1 MTADPP
7 TRRRTA
13 PGLIAG
19 FEFQI
24 VAMRGQA
31 DTYFSLITA
40 PFFAVV
46 FMAIMEYTGRTDLN
60 SHAVVAPM
68 LITLWTA
75 ALSFSGEMI
84 SDDRANGRL
93 ESLVAAPV
101 EFSLLIFGRL
111 SACMLLA
118 LPSFL
123 MSYLAAGTVFG
134 YWMSF
139 ERPVLFAVALVLTAA
154 ATAATA
160 TALSAVFVL
169 APGARIVQNTL
180 SFPVYLLGGV
190 MVPVSYFPDW
200 LEPVAR
206 VVYLSWGA
214 DLLRAATTP
223 GEGQGSTARHL
234 VMLCLLGTGAF
245 VLGRLF
251 IARFLRRARAL
262 GALAKDGD

>member
-1 MTADPP
+1 MTASERV
-7 TRRRTA
+7 RRWRLV
-13 PGLIAG
+13 PGIGAG

-40 PFFAVV
+40 PFFALV
-46 FMAIMEYTGRTDLN
+46 FMSIMEYSGRTDLN
-60 SHAVVAPM
+60 SHAVIAPM

-84 SDDRANGRL
+84 SEDRENGRL
-93 ESLVAAPV
+93 ESLVAAPMSFAMLV
-101 EFSLLIFGRL
+101 FGRL
-111 SACMLLA
+111 CACMLLA

-123 MSYLAAGTVFG
+123 MSYLAAGSVFG
-134 YWMSF
+134 YWLPF
-139 ERPVLFAVALVLTAA
+139 ERPLLFASALVLTAM

-160 TALSAVFVL
+160 TALSAVFVI

-190 MVPVSYFPDW
+190 LVPVSQYPGW
-200 LEPVAR
+200 LEGLTR
-206 VVYLSWGA
+206 IVYLSWGA

-223 GEGQGSTARHL
+223 GAAL
-234 VMLCLLGTGAF
+234 KNAAWYMVMLCLLGAMAF
-245 VLGRLF
+245 VFGRLF
-251 IARFLRRARAL
+251 IGRFLQRARAL
-262 GALAKDGD
+262 GALAKE